1 MAPLSAFRAA
11 LLVSFSVFLT
21 VVLGF
26 GLPALLNAAMRM
38 LGLPET
44 SVSEC
49 IVMLYLLFVLY
60 VVTPRIPR
68 GLVKVRLQYG
78 PNSQH
83 CIELVSCISDGV
95 LSYNKF

>member
-1 MAPLSAFRAA
+1 MAPLSVFRVA

-21 VVLGF
+21 VVLGL

-44 SVSEC
+44 NVTEC

-60 VVTPRIPR
+60 VATPRIPR
-68 GLVKVRLQYG
+68 GLVEVMTNTIMTACPAHR
-78 PNSQH
+78 
-83 CIELVSCISDGV
+83 
-95 LSYNKF
+95 